1 MVDVGRDAVIR
12 EWITG
17 YRLFAGDEMVC
28 QRELELPPIELYTR
42 AVWLRPTVP
51 LGELLERDQDP
62 LGSLHA
68 AEHALIHAMPLLS
81 MCDRGDAGGIS
92 VLADRYARIPL
103 IVLYDGYT
111 GGTGIT
117 ELAFERIDE
126 LATIAWDMVSGCD
139 CESGCPRCVYDRSC
153 GSGNEPMNR
162 LGAVR
167 ILASLQ
173 VRPAGSVL

>member
-1 MVDVGRDAVIR
+1 
-12 EWITG
+12 
-17 YRLFAGDEMVC
+17 
-28 QRELELPPIELYTR
+28 
-42 AVWLRPTVP
+42 
-51 LGELLERDQDP
+51 
-62 LGSLHA
+62 
-68 AEHALIHAMPLLS
+68 MPLLS

-162 LGAVR
+162 PRCGAHSRESPGKAGGIGAVTGLR
-167 ILASLQ
+167 DPRQSVSGAKGAAAT
-173 VRPAGSVL
+173 VHAGGESV